1 MIAIIA
7 LINKIFVKI
16 CEKYEA
22 IQSNLINSKSYEPE
36 FCFVLIISSWN
47 YREVNIKIIT
57 LKNDHSLFLS
67 NKVLA
72 RKRNILFKV
81 GRVKEMSL

>member
-67 NKVLA
+67 NI
-72 RKRNILFKV
+72 RFW
-81 GRVKEMSL
+81 RVKETSYLRLGA

>member
-81 GRVKEMSL
+81 GRVKEMS

>member
-1 MIAIIA
+1 MISIIA

-22 IQSNLINSKSYEPE
+22 IQLNLINSKSYELE
-36 FCFVLIISSWN
+36 FFFLIISSWN

-81 GRVKEMSL
+81 GRVKEMS